1 MNIIQNK
8 LNEIFETKITFYKFD
23 LLNNKITMDLEK
35 IENGI
40 ITNHKLELEK
50 ISTAY
55 FINNTSNKRKNIFE
69 PEEDDYLELTS
80 LNILEKS
87 VLFRIESDIEQWLN
101 NYCGMGNLIL
111 EIWSN
116 IIILEV
122 QIIRLD
128 EKEFVL

>member
-23 LLNNKITMDLEK
+23 LLNNKITMNLEK

-40 ITNHKLELEK
+40 RSNHKLELEK

-101 NYCGMGNLIL
+101 KYCGMGNLIL

>member
-23 LLNNKITMDLEK
+23 LLNNKITMNLEK

-40 ITNHKLELEK
+40 RSNHKLELEK

-69 PEEDDYLELTS
+69 PEEDDNLELTS

-87 VLFRIESDIEQWLN
+87 VLFRIESVRFMSIFTGENPLKNSSISFIFNAILFNSSPSTIN
-101 NYCGMGNLIL
+101 NYLI
-111 EIWSN
+111 
-116 IIILEV
+116 
-122 QIIRLD
+122 
-128 EKEFVL
+128 